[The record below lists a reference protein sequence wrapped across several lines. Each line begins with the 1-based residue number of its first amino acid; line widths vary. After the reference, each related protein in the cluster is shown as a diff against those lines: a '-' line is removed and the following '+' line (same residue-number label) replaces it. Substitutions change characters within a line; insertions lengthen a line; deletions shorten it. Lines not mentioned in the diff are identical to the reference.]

1 MVQKR
6 SQPEESIAQGVK
18 LRRQKADDED
28 LSEMPLLQTDGEEV
42 KKEKALK
49 ILTRTKLLTRL
60 PLLLAQIKAG
70 NNSYK
75 LKMK

>member
-18 LRRQKADDED
+18 LRGQKADDED